1 MALHQIV
8 FGHTATGSG
17 QTYSLGEEYPLTR
30 GGLTFGFD
38 ADLTANDRDR
48 NSAFPPELRGCVFAV
63 NASGLRYFRFDLPEG
78 SGEYDIRLAL
88 GDAGSEQEIRAR
100 VLNGVGGT
108 ELEAIS
114 GTSSA
119 SGDTGGFSWFD
130 ATGVKRQGV
139 PEVGQT
145 GYATSWPFTNEALR
159 ANLTGPL
166 VIEMATASTSLST
179 ALAFVSLEFISGGG
193 GSIAPI
199 LNNYRR
205 RRA

>member
-38 ADLTANDRDR
+38 DDLTANQRDR
-48 NSAFPPELRGCVFAV
+48 AASYPPELRGVVFAV

-78 SGEYDIRLAL
+78 AGEYDIRLAL

-114 GTSSA
+114 GTTSA
-119 SGDTGGFSWFD
+119 RGDTCG
-130 ATGVKRQGV
+130 
-139 PEVGQT
+139 
-145 GYATSWPFTNEALR
+145 TSWSDD
-159 ANLTGPL
+159 TG
-166 VIEMATASTSLST
+166 T
-179 ALAFVSLEFISGGG
+179 
-193 GSIAPI
+193 
-199 LNNYRR
+199 
-205 RRA
+205 